1 MSSRQSGKKCVIN
14 SCKVSKRNTSKKLFK
29 YPKNG
34 MEMYKKWLETCNLES
49 CTIKNFYIC
58 EQHFLP
64 TDLGKKYL
72 KKHTFPR
79 ISQCVECI
87 QEVSQDNPLMNLPLI
102 HAQLLMKIT
111 YSIVALLI
119 RTTGNFFWVV
129 QLKKYLSFSILW
141 KRTLK
146 IYRKTV
152 YEANT
157 T

>member
-72 KKHTFPR
+72 KKHAFPR

-87 QEVSQDNPLMNLPLI
+87 QEVSQDNPLIDESSANSCPAI
-102 HAQLLMKIT
+102 NENHVFNSCPANTDNRQLLLGCPIEKVPVIFDFVEEN
-111 YSIVALLI
+111 IK
-119 RTTGNFFWVV
+119 N
-129 QLKKYLSFSILW
+129 LSENGI
-141 KRTLK
+141 
-146 IYRKTV
+146 
-152 YEANT
+152 
-157 T
+157 